1 MLERLGKDIE
11 MDKVRIGVI
20 GGSGV
25 YDMAQLTEVQEVRLD
40 TPFGA
45 PSDAYIVG
53 EIDGVAVAFLPRHGR
68 GHRISPTQL
77 NSRANIFGFK
87 MLGVEYLIS
96 ISACG
101 SLQPQYKP
109 GEIVVPDQVFDRTR
123 LRALSFFDDPSVG
136 TSGLVVHV
144 SVAEPFCPTL
154 SSVVAEAV
162 RKTGHTT
169 HVGGTFVTIEG
180 PRFST
185 KAESRCFQQ
194 AGFAIVGMT
203 AVPEVFLAR
212 EAGMSY
218 AAMAHVTDYD
228 VWHETEAPV
237 TVEMVI
243 RQLLAN
249 ADVAKQAVVNAVVSL
264 RHAPPSPYADAL
276 KDAIITHS
284 AAIPDDLKKRLALLL
299 DNRR

>member
-1 MLERLGKDIE
+1 ME
-11 MDKVRIGVI
+11 KVRIGVI

-25 YDMAQLTEVQEVRLD
+25 YDMQQLTDLREVWLD

-45 PSDAYIVG
+45 PSDAYVVG
-53 EIDGVAVAFLPRHGR
+53 KLGGQPVAFLPRHGR

-77 NSRANIFGFK
+77 NSRANIYGFK
-87 MLGVEYLIS
+87 LLGVEYLIS

-101 SLQPQYKP
+101 SLQPNYKP
-109 GEIVVPDQVFDRTR
+109 GDIVVPDQVFDRTR
-123 LRALSFFDDPSVG
+123 LRPLSFFDDPDAD

-144 SVAEPFCPTL
+144 SVAEPFCVYL
-154 SSVVAEAV
+154 SDIVARGVEQAGHSVH
-162 RKTGHTT
+162 R
-169 HVGGTFVTIEG
+169 GGTFVTIEG

-185 KAESRCFQQ
+185 KAESLFFQRM
-194 AGFAIVGMT
+194 GFAIVGMT

-249 ADVAKQAVVNAVVSL
+249 ADLARNAVVSAVEML
-264 RHAPPSPYADAL
+264 RDAPPTPYADAL
-276 KDAIITHS
+276 RDAIITNR
-284 AAIPDDLKKRLALLL
+284 AMIPPALKTRLDLLIGKYV
-299 DNRR
+299 

>member
-1 MLERLGKDIE
+1 

-25 YDMAQLTEVQEVRLD
+25 YDMAQLTDVRTVQRD

-45 PSDAYIVG
+45 PSDAYVVG
-53 EIDGVAVAFLPRHGR
+53 KIGGTAVAFLPRHGR

-101 SLQPQYKP
+101 SLQQQFKP
-109 GEIVVPDQVFDRTR
+109 GDIVVPDQVFDRTR
-123 LRALSFFDDPSVG
+123 LRKSSFFDDPEAG
-136 TSGLVVHV
+136 TAGVVVHV
-144 SVAEPFCPTL
+144 SVAEPFCGIL
-154 SSVVAEAV
+154 SGILADAVAA
-162 RKTGHTT
+162 TGHAV
-169 HVGGTFVTIEG
+169 HRGGTFVTIEG

-185 KAESRCFQQ
+185 KAESLAFKQL
-194 AGFAIVGMT
+194 GFAIVGMT

-218 AAMAHVTDYD
+218 ATMAHVTDYD
-228 VWHETEAPV
+228 VWHETEAAV
-237 TVEMVI
+237 TVEMVV

-249 ADVAKQAVVNAVVSL
+249 AEVAKSAVVNAVQAL
-264 RHAPPSPYADAL
+264 RNAPPSPHADAL
-276 KDAIITHS
+276 RNAILTHQS
-284 AAIPDDLKKRLALLL
+284 VIPSDVSSRLSRLIGAYV
-299 DNRR
+299 